1 MGKRKEEILTER
13 GSGNVFADIGFDDA
27 EEMLAKAKLVH
38 AISSAMEATGVTLQ
52 TQVALMIGMDQSK
65 VSKLLR
71 GITDGFSSDRLLRIL
86 NRLDQ
91 DIEIIIRPRPKSRK
105 QREAH
110 VSVAVIPRTAM

>member
-1 MGKRKEEILTER
+1 MAKRKEEIMVER
-13 GSGNVFADIGFDDA
+13 GSGNVFADLGFDDA
-27 EEMLAKAKLVH
+27 DELLAKAKLVH
-38 AISSAMEATGVTLQ
+38 AISEAMEAMGVTQNKL
-52 TQVALMIGMDQSK
+52 AGLIGVDQSK

-91 DIEIIIRPRPKSRK
+91 DVEIIIRPKPLEE

-110 VSVAVIPRTAM
+110 VSVAVMHAM

>member
-1 MGKRKEEILTER
+1 MARKKQEEVIER
-13 GSGNVFADIGFDDA
+13 GSGNVFADLGFDNAD
-27 EEMLAKAKLVH
+27 EMLAKAKLVH
-38 AISSAMEATGVTLQ
+38 AISKAMESRGVTQ
-52 TQVALMIGMDQSK
+52 TEIAQLAGVDQSK

-91 DIEIIIRPRPKSRK
+91 DVDIIIRPRPQTE

-110 VSVAVIPRTAM
+110 VSISMSQGL